1 MSKFHQIIRKR
12 AVLLGSVAL
21 LSIVGAGVTL
31 HGGEQAR
38 AETPAA
44 AAPAPAVPVTV
55 QTMTPRNVQVWSSFS
70 GRMRAV
76 DFAEIRPEVSGRITA
91 VRISD
96 GQTVKAGDVLFVIDP
111 APYEAAAAR
120 AEANLASARTNATF
134 AQTELERAAN
144 LVKNQAI
151 AQRLYDER
159 VNADKVAAA
168 AILMAE
174 AELKQAKI
182 NLDHAYVKAPIS
194 GRISRA
200 EITLGNLVQAGGNAP
215 LLTSIV
221 SDNGIYADF
230 EVDEQT
236 YMKSIRVKAASRDEE
251 RRIPVQV
258 SVQGDEAHP
267 YSGTIESFD
276 NRIDTSSGTIRARAR
291 FDNKDGA
298 LMPGMFV
305 SVKVAS
311 GTAVSALLVQDRAIG
326 NDQSK
331 RFVYVVGD
339 DGKVAYREV
348 ALGAQVD
355 DQRIVL
361 SGLNAGDRVIVD
373 GLQHLRPNVTVTTKE
388 AALNTP
394 NSNLAAN

>member
-1 MSKFHQIIRKR
+1 MVHITNFIRKR
-12 AVLLGSVAL
+12 AIVGFGAVVAL
-21 LSIVGAGVTL
+21 GGAGVAAY
-31 HGGEQAR
+31 HMAANVNAQP
-38 AETPAA
+38 PAA
-44 AAPAPAVPVTV
+44 PLPPLVGIVTV
-55 QTMTPRNVQVWSSFS
+55 KPQNVHIWSEFS

-236 YMKSIRVKAASRDEE
+236 YLKSIRVNAASRDEE
-251 RRIPVQV
+251 Q
-258 SVQGDEAHP
+258 QHP
-267 YSGTIESFD
+267 RPG
-276 NRIDTSSGTIRARAR
+276 AR
-291 FDNKDGA
+291 FRAMKPIPIPAPSKASTIVSIPRRAPSGRGRGLTTRTA
-298 LMPGMFV
+298 L
-305 SVKVAS
+305 
-311 GTAVSALLVQDRAIG
+311 
-326 NDQSK
+326 
-331 RFVYVVGD
+331 
-339 DGKVAYREV
+339 
-348 ALGAQVD
+348 
-355 DQRIVL
+355 
-361 SGLNAGDRVIVD
+361 
-373 GLQHLRPNVTVTTKE
+373 
-388 AALNTP
+388 
-394 NSNLAAN
+394 

>member
-230 EVDEQT
+230 EVD
-236 YMKSIRVKAASRDEE
+236 
-251 RRIPVQV
+251 
-258 SVQGDEAHP
+258 
-267 YSGTIESFD
+267 
-276 NRIDTSSGTIRARAR
+276 
-291 FDNKDGA
+291 
-298 LMPGMFV
+298 
-305 SVKVAS
+305 
-311 GTAVSALLVQDRAIG
+311 
-326 NDQSK
+326 
-331 RFVYVVGD
+331 
-339 DGKVAYREV
+339 
-348 ALGAQVD
+348 
-355 DQRIVL
+355 
-361 SGLNAGDRVIVD
+361 
-373 GLQHLRPNVTVTTKE
+373 
-388 AALNTP
+388 
-394 NSNLAAN
+394 